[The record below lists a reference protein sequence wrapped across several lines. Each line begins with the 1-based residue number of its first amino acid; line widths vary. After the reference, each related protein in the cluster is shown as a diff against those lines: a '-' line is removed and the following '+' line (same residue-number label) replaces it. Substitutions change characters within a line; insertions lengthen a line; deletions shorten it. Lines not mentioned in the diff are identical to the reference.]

1 MKAIFGFILSGLI
14 LFPTV
19 MGESNFYCGYIR
31 EIDAKECRI
40 AIEEAIPSG
49 ENPPT
54 GKIVS
59 FYISEN
65 TLITSLE
72 QSEEEFIESIKIAA
86 EGSKEE
92 VLQLALETLAPSDK
106 VIFSFDAG
114 TMQLI
119 TVRKVPEDVN
129 ITIGP
134 DSVSFAKFVSSNTT
148 KSSKNGGEGC

>member
-1 MKAIFGFILSGLI
+1 MKAIFGFILAGLI

-19 MGESNFYCGYIR
+19 SGESNFYCGYIR

-40 AIEEAIPSG
+40 DIEEAIPSG
-49 ENPPT
+49 ENAPT

-65 TLITSLE
+65 TLITSFE
-72 QSEEEFIESIKIAA
+72 QGEEEFVESMKIAV

-92 VLQLALETLAPSDK
+92 VLQLALETLAPGDK
-106 VIFSFDAG
+106 VIFSFDPV
-114 TMQLI
+114 TRQLI
-119 TVRKVPEDVN
+119 TIRKERSDVN

-134 DSVSFAKFVSSNTT
+134 DYITSAKFVSSNTT
-148 KSSKNGGEGC
+148 KSSR